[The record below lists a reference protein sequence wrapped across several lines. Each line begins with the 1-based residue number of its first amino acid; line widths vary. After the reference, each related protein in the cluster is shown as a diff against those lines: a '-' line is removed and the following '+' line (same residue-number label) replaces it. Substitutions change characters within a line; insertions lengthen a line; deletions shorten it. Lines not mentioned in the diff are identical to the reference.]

1 MKSFKNAKFVGKND
15 NAGRNAF
22 CFLEKKAKEVKT
34 KGMISF
40 SLDAKG
46 RIQEADLDLWANHY
60 GFKLNQH
67 GSVWF
72 VAAKESSVSAA

>member
-1 MKSFKNAKFVGKND
+1 MKNLKNARFIGKND

-22 CFLEKKAKEVKT
+22 AFLEKKAQDVKS

-40 SLDAKG
+40 TLDAKG
-46 RIQEADLDLWANHY
+46 RIQEADLDEWANYY